1 MINGGNPMFD
11 PTAFDNVKFVLEGAL
26 YDLDLAG
33 EIFVTDRNDIV
44 NVAKLSR
51 QMEIQVKKERDSN
64 ISCTILLRADIVN
77 LAAELHPLVQSEKE
91 AGCHFK
97 MIYCVD
103 GQTSLYKRA
112 LEILQTV
119 WGLDRE
125 YLCRLIQDPLQ
136 NGLSNKIEIEVNF
149 KRLIYEDQMDDL
161 TALATYI
168 KQSLEHLDEGLT

>member
-1 MINGGNPMFD
+1 MFD
-11 PTAFDNVKFVLEGAL
+11 PTAFDNVKFVFEGAI

-33 EIFVTDRNDIV
+33 EICVIDRNDFV

-51 QMEIQVKKERDSN
+51 QLDILVKKNEESH
-64 ISCTILLRADIVN
+64 ISCTILLRADLVN
-77 LAAELHPLVQSEKE
+77 LAAELHPLLQSEKE

-97 MIYCVD
+97 MIYSVD

-125 YLCRLIQDPLQ
+125 YHCRVIQNPIQ
-136 NGLSNKIEIEVNF
+136 NGISDKIEIEVNF

-161 TALATYI
+161 TVLATYI
-168 KQSLEHLDEGLT
+168 VQSLEHLDEGLPY